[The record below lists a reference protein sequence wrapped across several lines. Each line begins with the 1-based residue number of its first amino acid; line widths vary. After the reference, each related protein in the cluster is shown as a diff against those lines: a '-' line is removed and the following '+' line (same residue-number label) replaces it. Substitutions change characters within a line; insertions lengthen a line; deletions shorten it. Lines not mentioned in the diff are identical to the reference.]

1 MNVQEL
7 RYVVAVAQAG
17 SINKAA
23 LNLYVSQ
30 STLSRAVQEVE
41 AQIGISLFQRTN
53 KGAIPTHDGLEFIER
68 ARRLLLA
75 FDQLEGQYFNH
86 EKAEQETLLVAT
98 QRCTPVISA
107 FIEYYQKRTK
117 DLLNTVSVAAGSNF
131 TNMITANVGSMKN
144 EGLEFNIN
152 AVAIQTKDFSW
163 ELGYNVTWNTSK
175 ITKLT
180 ATYNPDYEGINAG
193 SASYGSGTVLQK
205 HQVGYAPSTYW
216 LFQQVYD
223 ENGKPVQNAVVDR
236 NNDGQITND
245 DRYMTKKSPM
255 ADVYMGLSSQF
266 TYKNWDLG
274 FNLRASIGNY
284 VYNASAADNGSL
296 NAFSNQGFIT
306 NYYKSAVE
314 STGFTLT
321 SSTEQKA
328 SDLFLE
334 NASFLKMDNITLGYT
349 FKNLFT
355 SKLSGRISAS
365 VQNVFTITKYSGL
378 DPECNAIDQSLWPR
392 PRTFSLGINLNF

>member
-1 MNVQEL
+1 MHEL
-7 RYVVAVAQAG
+7 RYVVVVAQAG

-223 ENGKPVQNAVVDR
+223 ENGKPVMLLVR
-236 NNDGQITND
+236 
-245 DRYMTKKSPM
+245 
-255 ADVYMGLSSQF
+255 
-266 TYKNWDLG
+266 
-274 FNLRASIGNY
+274 
-284 VYNASAADNGSL
+284 
-296 NAFSNQGFIT
+296 
-306 NYYKSAVE
+306 
-314 STGFTLT
+314 
-321 SSTEQKA
+321 
-328 SDLFLE
+328 
-334 NASFLKMDNITLGYT
+334 
-349 FKNLFT
+349 
-355 SKLSGRISAS
+355 
-365 VQNVFTITKYSGL
+365 
-378 DPECNAIDQSLWPR
+378 
-392 PRTFSLGINLNF
+392 